1 MHENADDPELEMKI
15 RRIDEDCIM
24 GGSVSNNKD
33 AFLLAYTLGKL
44 VEE

>member
-1 MHENADDPELEMKI
+1 MHENADDPELETKI
-15 RRIDEDCIM
+15 RKTDKDCIM
-24 GGSVSNNKD
+24 GGFMSTSKD